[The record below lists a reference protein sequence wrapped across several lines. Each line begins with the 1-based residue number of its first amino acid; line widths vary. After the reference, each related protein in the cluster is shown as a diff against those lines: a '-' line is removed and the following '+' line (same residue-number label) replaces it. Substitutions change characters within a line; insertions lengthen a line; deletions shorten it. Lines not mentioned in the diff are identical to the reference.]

1 MREGTGNEKT
11 CTTHV
16 NRRIHS
22 KESEIRQR
30 GKKLSAI
37 MARTIRENKVP
48 YRNYSTLRKKQI
60 ERRQCPED
68 GDRLS
73 TMRKTKGKT
82 LKGSKICVL

>member
-1 MREGTGNEKT
+1 MRGRTGNEKT

-22 KESEIRQR
+22 KERQR

-37 MARTIRENKVP
+37 IARTIREYTVH
-48 YRNYSTLRKKQI
+48 YRNYSTLRKKQR

-73 TMRKTKGKT
+73 TMRKKPRVKR
-82 LKGSKICVL
+82 